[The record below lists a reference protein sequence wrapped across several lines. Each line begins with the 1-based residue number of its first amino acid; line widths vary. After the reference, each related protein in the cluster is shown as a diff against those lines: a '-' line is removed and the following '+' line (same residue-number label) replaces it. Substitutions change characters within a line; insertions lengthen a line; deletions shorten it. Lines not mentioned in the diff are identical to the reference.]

1 MKRSST
7 PRQTSPTV
15 RLRHGSRHQRPD
27 HHLLG
32 RQAPERGGISP
43 CHADSFKV
51 VVFTARLHEY
61 ASLVLDCLDQDD
73 ALFTQRSYH
82 GTCRDA
88 RDDRLVKDLAA
99 FGHPPN
105 HTVITDDNPNTN
117 AL

>member
-1 MKRSST
+1 
-7 PRQTSPTV
+7 
-15 RLRHGSRHQRPD
+15 
-27 HHLLG
+27 
-32 RQAPERGGISP
+32 
-43 CHADSFKV
+43 
-51 VVFTARLHEY
+51 
-61 ASLVLDCLDQDD
+61 VLDCLYQDD